1 MKKTLITIFMFL
13 FCASLLSAQSLFEL
27 SQREKERR
35 AKLKGKRAPVVTNA
49 DLRRVI
55 RTPGVIIVPPS
66 PPEAEVQAVGEEPVE
81 AEQQSAAQ
89 EAAPPETEQL
99 PEETEESQAG
109 PDILAALETKWKKA
123 IEHRELLN
131 IKMNALWQEFNSMDD
146 MTPREDIQK
155 EMAETSKL
163 LEQAQKDEE
172 KAKREYDLFRNTRR

>member
-27 SQREKERR
+27 SKREKERR
-35 AKLKGKRAPVVTNA
+35 AKLKGKRAAVVTNA

-55 RTPGVIIVPPS
+55 RTSGVIIVPPAL
-66 PPEAEVQAVGEEPVE
+66 PEAEAQVE
-81 AEQQSAAQ
+81 GEQQPAAQ
-89 EAAPPETEQL
+89 EAVLPETEQL
-99 PEETEESQAG
+99 PEVTEESQAG
-109 PDILAALETKWKKA
+109 PDILAALEMKWKKA

-172 KAKREYDLFRNTRR
+172 KAKREYDLFRNTRG